1 MFERFL
7 KYISIDTTSDS
18 NKYDTPSTLGQ
29 LDLASLLVKE
39 LHSLN
44 LDMVHYDQEHCYVY
58 GVLKGNSELPKIGF
72 ISHLDTSEDAPGK
85 NISVNIIKDYDGNDI
100 VLNNGLVLSVKDYPN
115 LKNKVGKTIITTD
128 GSTLL
133 GADDKAGIA
142 EIMEMLTLFTNSKEE
157 HGDIFV
163 CFTPDEEIGLGTLHL
178 DKNYFHPD
186 FAYTVDGSD
195 VGEFSYENFNAAT
208 ATITING
215 FSTHCGTAKDK
226 MINAGRITTI
236 INSLLPNEIPETT
249 EGYEGFFHLEEISGS
264 VSTASLRYLIRDFD
278 KINFEKRKQL
288 LITIIDKL
296 NKQYNYCID
305 LKIKDTY
312 HNMLDIIS
320 REETLISTTLKAISS
335 LGITPKVT
343 PIRGGTDGTELS
355 YDGIPCPNLGT
366 GGHNYHSV
374 YEYICLEDME
384 KTSEILIEIIKQFSK
399 QKNKVKKTNLNRC
412 QEG

>member
-1 MFERFL
+1 
-7 KYISIDTTSDS
+7 
-18 NKYDTPSTLGQ
+18 
-29 LDLASLLVKE
+29 
-39 LHSLN
+39 
-44 LDMVHYDQEHCYVY
+44 
-58 GVLKGNSELPKIGF
+58 
-72 ISHLDTSEDAPGK
+72 
-85 NISVNIIKDYDGNDI
+85 
-100 VLNNGLVLSVKDYPN
+100 
-115 LKNKVGKTIITTD
+115 
-128 GSTLL
+128 
-133 GADDKAGIA
+133 
-142 EIMEMLTLFTNSKEE
+142 
-157 HGDIFV
+157 
-163 CFTPDEEIGLGTLHL
+163 
-178 DKNYFHPD
+178 
-186 FAYTVDGSD
+186 
-195 VGEFSYENFNAAT
+195 
-208 ATITING
+208 
-215 FSTHCGTAKDK
+215 
-226 MINAGRITTI
+226 
-236 INSLLPNEIPETT
+236 
-249 EGYEGFFHLEEISGS
+249 
-264 VSTASLRYLIRDFD
+264 LIRDFD

-374 YEYICLEDME
+374 YEYICLEAME
-384 KTSEILIEIIKQFSK
+384 KTSEMLIEIIKQFSK